1 MVINLGMNW
10 ENFYKDNIVEYI
22 KSLQTNP
29 FELVT
34 LIIDITIVIFLMY
47 CFFKIVRGSRA
58 WQLIK
63 GIALLIIAT
72 WMSGLFNLKI
82 LNWIL
87 TGIMNLGVIAII
99 VIFQPELRRALEQ
112 LGTNKLTQF
121 FGIDK
126 DLSTKTKEDIYK
138 VVIAATELSKAKTGA
153 LIVLERDIK
162 IQDIIATGIPMNAEV
177 SPQLLVN
184 IFEPKT
190 PLHDGAVVIS
200 GNKIAAAACVLPLA
214 DDKDIAKELGTRHR
228 AAIGIS
234 KESDSIVVV
243 VSEETGKISVAKDGT
258 LIADVREDVLKKI
271 LISNIVTKRFS
282 VEKKERKS
290 KVKELKEKGLIIF
303 ENGENLKEKNL
314 ALTERGKICAEE
326 ITGELKDIEKI
337 AMEKTLEIM
346 EDTQ

>member
-10 ENFYKDNIVEYI
+10 ENFYKDNIMSYI
-22 KSLQTNP
+22 KSLQENP
-29 FELVT
+29 FELIT
-34 LIIDITIVIFLMY
+34 LILDLAIVVFLLY
-47 CFFKIVRGSRA
+47 CFFKVVRGSRA

-63 GIALLIIAT
+63 GIALFIIAT
-72 WMSGLFNLKI
+72 WVSGLLNLKI

-99 VIFQPELRRALEQ
+99 VIFQPELRRGLEQ
-112 LGTNKLTQF
+112 LGTNKLTKF

-126 DLSTKTKEDIYK
+126 DVSTKTKENIYK
-138 VVIAATELSKAKTGA
+138 VVIAATELSKTKTGA

-162 IQDIIATGIPMNAEV
+162 IQDIIATGIPMEAEV

-190 PLHDGAVVIS
+190 PLHDGAAIIA

-234 KESDSIVVV
+234 KESDSIAVV

-271 LISNIVTKRFS
+271 LISNVVTKRFS
-282 VEKKERKS
+282 SEKKERKNTL
-290 KVKELKEKGLIIF
+290 KRIKEKAKQEEEQ
-303 ENGENLKEKNL
+303 ENIK
-314 ALTERGKICAEE
+314 
-326 ITGELKDIEKI
+326 
-337 AMEKTLEIM
+337 
-346 EDTQ
+346 

>member
-290 KVKELKEKGLIIF
+290 KVKELKEKWKMK
-303 ENGENLKEKNL
+303 NKKEEK
-314 ALTERGKICAEE
+314 EE
-326 ITGELKDIEKI
+326 KEEEK
-337 AMEKTLEIM
+337 
-346 EDTQ
+346 

>member
-10 ENFYKDNIVEYI
+10 ENFYKDNIVTYV

-29 FELVT
+29 FELIT
-34 LIIDITIVIFLMY
+34 LIIDLTLVVFLLY
-47 CFFKIVRGSRA
+47 CFFKIVKGSRA

-63 GIALLIIAT
+63 GIALFIVAT
-72 WMSGLFNLKI
+72 WISGLFNLKI

-87 TGIMNLGVIAII
+87 TGIMNVGVIAII
-99 VIFQPELRRALEQ
+99 VIFQPELRRGLEQ
-112 LGTNKLTQF
+112 LGTNKLTKF

-138 VVIAATELSKAKTGA
+138 VVIAATELSKTKTGA
-153 LIVLERDIK
+153 LIVIERDIK

-258 LIADVREDVLKKI
+258 LIADIREDVLKKI
-271 LISNIVTKRFS
+271 LISNIVTKRFTA
-282 VEKKERKS
+282 EKKERKNRIKKLKS
-290 KVKELKEKGLIIF
+290 KMQKQKDEKRKEQENEQMTENKE
-303 ENGENLKEKNL
+303 NKE
-314 ALTERGKICAEE
+314 
-326 ITGELKDIEKI
+326 
-337 AMEKTLEIM
+337 
-346 EDTQ
+346 

>member
-1 MVINLGMNW
+1 MAINLGMNW

-234 KESDSIVVV
+234 KESDGIVVV

-290 KVKELKEKGLIIF
+290 KVKELKEKWKMKKK
-303 ENGENLKEKNL
+303 KEEK
-314 ALTERGKICAEE
+314 EE
-326 ITGELKDIEKI
+326 KEEEK
-337 AMEKTLEIM
+337 
-346 EDTQ
+346 

>member
-10 ENFYKDNIVEYI
+10 ENFYKDNIVTYV

-29 FELVT
+29 FELIT
-34 LIIDITIVIFLMY
+34 LIIDLTLVVFLLY
-47 CFFKIVRGSRA
+47 CFFKIVKGSRA

-63 GIALLIIAT
+63 GIALLIVAT
-72 WMSGLFNLKI
+72 WISGLFNLKI

-87 TGIMNLGVIAII
+87 SGIMNVGVIAII
-99 VIFQPELRRALEQ
+99 VIFQPELRRGLEQ
-112 LGTNKLTQF
+112 LGTNKLTKF

-138 VVIAATELSKAKTGA
+138 VVIAATELSKTKTGA
-153 LIVLERDIK
+153 LIVIERDIK

-258 LIADVREDVLKKI
+258 LIADIREDVLKKI
-271 LISNIVTKRFS
+271 LISNIVTKRFTA
-282 VEKKERKS
+282 EKKERKNRIKKLKS
-290 KVKELKEKGLIIF
+290 KMQKQKDEKRKEQENEQMTENKE
-303 ENGENLKEKNL
+303 NKE
-314 ALTERGKICAEE
+314 
-326 ITGELKDIEKI
+326 
-337 AMEKTLEIM
+337 
-346 EDTQ
+346 

>member
-162 IQDIIATGIPMNAEV
+162 IQDIIATGIPLNAEV
-177 SPQLLVN
+177 SPPLLVN

-290 KVKELKEKGLIIF
+290 KVKELKEKWKMKKK
-303 ENGENLKEKNL
+303 KEEK
-314 ALTERGKICAEE
+314 EE
-326 ITGELKDIEKI
+326 EK
-337 AMEKTLEIM
+337 
-346 EDTQ
+346 

>member
-10 ENFYKDNIVEYI
+10 ENFYKDNIVAYI
-22 KSLQTNP
+22 KSLQTNL
-29 FELVT
+29 FELIT
-34 LIIDITIVIFLMY
+34 LILDLSIVIFLVY
-47 CFFKIVRGSRA
+47 CFFKIVKGSRA

-63 GIALLIIAT
+63 GIVLLIVAT
-72 WMSGLFNLKI
+72 WVSGLFNLKI

-112 LGTNKLTQF
+112 LGTNKLAQF

-126 DLSTKTKEDIYK
+126 DLATKTKEDIYK
-138 VVIAATELSKAKTGA
+138 IVIAATELAKTKTGA
-153 LIVLERDIK
+153 LIVIERDIK

-271 LISNIVTKRFS
+271 LISNVVTKRFT
-282 VEKKERKS
+282 VEKKKRKS
-290 KVKELKEKGLIIF
+290 KLKELKEKIK
-303 ENGENLKEKNL
+303 KEKL
-314 ALTERGKICAEE
+314 ETADT
-326 ITGELKDIEKI
+326 
-337 AMEKTLEIM
+337 EKTKENN
-346 EDTQ
+346 

>member
-10 ENFYKDNIVEYI
+10 EDFYRDNILTYI
-22 KSLQTNP
+22 KSLQENP
-29 FELVT
+29 FELIT
-34 LIIDITIVIFLMY
+34 LILDIAIVIFLVYM
-47 CFFKIVRGSRA
+47 FFKAVKGSRA

-63 GIALLIIAT
+63 GIVLFIVIT
-72 WMSGLFNLKI
+72 WISGLLNLKI

-87 TGIMNLGVIAII
+87 TGIMNLGVVAII
-99 VIFQPELRRALEQ
+99 VIFQPELRRGLEQ
-112 LGTNKLTQF
+112 LGTNKFTKF

-126 DLSTKTKEDIYK
+126 DISTKTKEDIYK
-138 VVIAATELSKAKTGA
+138 IVIAATELSKAKTGA
-153 LIVLERDIK
+153 LIVIERDIK
-162 IQDIIATGIPMNAEV
+162 IQDVIAGGIPMNADV

-271 LISNIVTKRFS
+271 LITNIVTKRFG
-282 VEKKERKS
+282 EHKPKNKNFFNQLKKKMPKKE
-290 KVKELKEKGLIIF
+290 
-303 ENGENLKEKNL
+303 
-314 ALTERGKICAEE
+314 E
-326 ITGELKDIEKI
+326 IEQKDQVNK
-337 AMEKTLEIM
+337 
-346 EDTQ
+346 